1 MLRKLLLHTTYS
13 TIQRTKKLTRRP
25 SRSEAS
31 SLNIVVIQ
39 VVKRT
44 SESFYNDRVS
54 DIIVIYKP
62 LPVRWEEPD
71 PRRVKVVTISIGP
84 FREYPLATP
93 DIIENFIKEQLKDY
107 VVERIRI

>member
-1 MLRKLLLHTTYS
+1 MSIDMSIEEL
-13 TIQRTKKLTRRP
+13 IEEIKKLA
-25 SRSEAS
+25 EN
-31 SLNIVVIQ
+31 NIVVIQ

-54 DIIVIYKP
+54 DIIVVYKP
-62 LPVRWEEPD
+62 LSVRWEEPD

-84 FREYPLATP
+84 FREYPLSAP
-93 DIIENFIKEQLKDY
+93 DVIEEELKDY